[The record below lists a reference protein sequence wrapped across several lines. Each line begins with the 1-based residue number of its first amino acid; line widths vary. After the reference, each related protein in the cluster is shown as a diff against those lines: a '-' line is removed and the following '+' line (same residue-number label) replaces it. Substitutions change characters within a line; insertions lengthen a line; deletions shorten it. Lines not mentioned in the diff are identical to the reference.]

1 MWAQVVSD
9 LGDPD
14 HLADRLLAGAGPLE
28 LDQVARWLASG
39 SERLIVVDDIDRAG
53 PAAIELLS
61 VIGSRLAS
69 GPTAVVATTGVPLGL
84 APELR
89 LAGLTEAELA
99 ELLGGLPDG
108 IGQAVWLASGGLPG
122 PARALAVELAGLGEG
137 DDAVVHLALHAPSR
151 AEFLDIDAGLLGLLE
166 TAAGRAAGDRDRA
179 RVLARLA
186 YELLGDASA
195 GARRRTLVD
204 EALRLARR
212 GGDPRTV
219 AAVLDAR
226 LHALWDPAAADDRLA
241 AASEIVELARAAQDG
256 DAERR
261 GLFWRFVA
269 LMELGQVS
277 AAESALAAFARAA
290 ETAGDGAARAMVT
303 ARHVMLAVL
312 RGQFD
317 QTTGLIDEVATAGR
331 RAGLVDTDRLVEAL
345 RGAVIAEVGSFADGD
360 AAIERLQVLSRR
372 LPGHFFEAT
381 VARILAGLGRMSEAG
396 VELERLLPRLLAGSG
411 PRWLGAMADLSVV
424 AAATGN
430 ATAAAALYDALLPYQ
445 GRLVVWGG
453 ANTVTGPVS
462 RYLGLLAHRLDRPAD
477 ALAHLDRALAWEEE
491 TGALPGLA
499 RTLAARAEVLAAR
512 SDQGHRDRAETDRR
526 RARSIAERLGL
537 RMLFDS
543 LTPPAD
549 EWRLERDGSDWLLEA
564 GSERARLR
572 DGRGLHYLR
581 DLLAA
586 PGRDIA
592 ALDLVAGGAGLRASD
607 TGPVLD
613 AVGRDAYRA
622 RLAALDAQLDT
633 ADRIGDPRK
642 AEAARVERD
651 ALLDQLRRGS
661 GLGGR
666 PRSMDIEAERARV
679 NVTRTLRAAVERIAI
694 DAPRAAAHLD
704 SCLHTGRLCRYQPGP
719 GGPTRW
725 HV

>member
-1 MWAQVVSD
+1 M
-9 LGDPD
+9 
-14 HLADRLLAGAGPLE
+14 
-28 LDQVARWLASG
+28 
-39 SERLIVVDDIDRAG
+39 
-53 PAAIELLS
+53 
-61 VIGSRLAS
+61 
-69 GPTAVVATTGVPLGL
+69 
-84 APELR
+84 
-89 LAGLTEAELA
+89 
-99 ELLGGLPDG
+99 
-108 IGQAVWLASGGLPG
+108 
-122 PARALAVELAGLGEG
+122 
-137 DDAVVHLALHAPSR
+137 
-151 AEFLDIDAGLLGLLE
+151 
-166 TAAGRAAGDRDRA
+166 
-179 RVLARLA
+179 
-186 YELLGDASA
+186 
-195 GARRRTLVD
+195 
-204 EALRLARR
+204 
-212 GGDPRTV
+212 
-219 AAVLDAR
+219 
-226 LHALWDPAAADDRLA
+226 
-241 AASEIVELARAAQDG
+241 
-256 DAERR
+256 
-261 GLFWRFVA
+261 
-269 LMELGQVS
+269 
-277 AAESALAAFARAA
+277 
-290 ETAGDGAARAMVT
+290 
-303 ARHVMLAVL
+303 
-312 RGQFD
+312 
-317 QTTGLIDEVATAGR
+317 
-331 RAGLVDTDRLVEAL
+331 VEAL
-345 RGAVIAEVGSFADGD
+345 RGAVTAEVGSVADGD
-360 AAIERLQVLSRR
+360 AAIERLQALSRR

-381 VARILAGLGRMSEAG
+381 AARILAGLGRMSEAG

-445 GRLVVWGG
+445 GRLVIWGG
-453 ANTVTGPVS
+453 ANTVTGPVC
-462 RYLGLLAHRLDRPAD
+462 RYLGQLAHRLGRPAE

-499 RTLAARAEVLAAR
+499 RTLAARAEVLAAQ
-512 SDQGHRDRAETDRR
+512 SDQGHREQAETDRR

-549 EWRLERDGSDWLLEA
+549 EWRLVRDGSDWLLEA
-564 GSERARLR
+564 GGERARLR
-572 DGRGLHYLR
+572 DGRGLRYLR

-613 AVGRDAYRA
+613 AVARDAYRA

-633 ADRIGDPRK
+633 ADRIGDARK

-651 ALLDQLRRGS
+651 ALVDQLRRDS

-666 PRSMDIEAERARV
+666 PRSMDVEAERARV
-679 NVTRTLRAAVERIAI
+679 NVTRTLRAAVERIAV